1 MPKICYVPKTFR
13 KDSIEII
20 GKAIAI
26 AEAYAQQ
33 GYELTLRQL
42 YYQFVS
48 RGWLQNTESNY
59 HRLGNIINDA
69 RLAGLVDW
77 NYLTDRT
84 RWVRENS
91 HWSNPTRIMDSVVTS
106 YAHEKWLG
114 QPERP
119 IVMIEKDA
127 LVGVIQGVCEELD
140 VPHFSCRG
148 YTSQSEMWSI
158 SQRIRGYIK
167 KGQRVV
173 ILHLGDHD
181 PSGIDMS
188 RDIQDRLALFI
199 SHDQGEEDVPELDR
213 LALNIDQIQQ
223 YNPPPNP
230 AKATDSRFRDYADKF
245 GYESWELDA
254 LDPTVISDLVRTAIL
269 AHRDDDLWDDAVA
282 DEDEKRTQL
291 QDVRD
296 RWQEVVDFLDS

>member
-245 GYESWELDA
+245 GYESWE
-254 LDPTVISDLVRTAIL
+254 
-269 AHRDDDLWDDAVA
+269 
-282 DEDEKRTQL
+282 
-291 QDVRD
+291 
-296 RWQEVVDFLDS
+296 